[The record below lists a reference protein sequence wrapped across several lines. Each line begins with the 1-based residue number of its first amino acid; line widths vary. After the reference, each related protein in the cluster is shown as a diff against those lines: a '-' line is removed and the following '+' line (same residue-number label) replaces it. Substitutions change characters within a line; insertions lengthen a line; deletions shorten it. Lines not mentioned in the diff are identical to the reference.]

1 MASIGLCGYSASSS
15 RYVPSLF
22 FQCPPLPF
30 FCLEKL
36 TGELLEART

>member
-15 RYVPSLF
+15 RCVPSLF
-22 FQCPPLPF
+22 FRCPLPPF

-36 TGELLEART
+36 IWELVEART